1 MSIQKIGIRYERL
14 LILAAPITFAC
25 ILVAFIA
32 VASEA
37 VTDKKNADCY
47 ESAALLVEKNVHDL
61 EAKWNQRQKIG
72 KVEFANEY
80 VDALARY
87 MISGLGSR
95 CEYKI
100 GTQDTNKSI
109 SPGEFAEKLK
119 LEAKKIREESA
130 KKPVR
135 SYGIEMPEK
144 VKIEFFGVGI
154 TINILTLAQVLQL
167 TLAPI
172 LILWLGSLFNTRY
185 RETTLIESAASISQL
200 YPHCINLYLNGKIPE
215 LRKRSRLGYY
225 LRVAFPYV
233 PTVFRILL
241 LSIFVVPPTVLYCA
255 GLVYLGSEEYIFL
268 PFAAGTLVV
277 CFASANLLSEMNP
290 WHSGKRFPGPKYFD
304 KR

>member
-1 MSIQKIGIRYERL
+1 MSIQKIGVRYERL

-47 ESAALLVEKNVHDL
+47 DSAALVVENNIYDL
-61 EAKWNQRQKIG
+61 EAKWKRREKIG

-80 VDALARY
+80 VMALAQY
-87 MISGLGSR
+87 MIYGLRSP

-100 GTQDTNKSI
+100 GTQDTNKAI
-109 SPGEFAEKLK
+109 SPKEFAEKLK
-119 LEAKKIREESA
+119 LEASKIREESA

-144 VKIEFFGVGI
+144 VKIAFFGVGI

-185 RETTLIESAASISQL
+185 RETILIESATSISEL
-200 YPHCINLYLNGKIPE
+200 YPHCINLYLNAKIPE
-215 LRKRSRLGYY
+215 LRKRSRSGYY
-225 LRVAFPYV
+225 LKVMLPYI

-255 GLVYLGSEEYIFL
+255 GLFYLGSEEYIVL
-268 PFAAGTLVV
+268 SIAAGFLVV
-277 CFASANLLSEMNP
+277 CFAFVNLVSEMNP
-290 WHSGKRFPGPKYFD
+290 WHSGKTFPGPKF
-304 KR
+304 